1 MKHRSAAFLAA
12 LLIGSSIIA
21 ADVNAA
27 RVGGGR
33 DVGRQNNTIQR
44 DAAPRQ
50 APQQQGVPAQQQ
62 APSQA
67 APARQAAPAAAPA
80 GAAAAQPARN
90 RWLGPVAGLAAG
102 LGLAALASHLGFGEE
117 LASFMLIALLVVAAL
132 IVVRLIMARRAG
144 ASGPSPAMAAPGYGN
159 TQIGPEAAGSYP
171 GGAQRSTDAGFGG
184 GAAATAAP
192 AAAALASGLPPGVP
206 ADFDTE
212 GFLRGARQQFV
223 RLQAAFDAADVNQ
236 LREFVADELYPELQ
250 KQIAERGAASQ
261 RTDVVRLDAELLGI
275 QQQGLD
281 YMASVRFHGMIREA
295 DGAPAE
301 AFDEVWNLV
310 RPVAGGSGWMLAG
323 IQQLH

>member
-1 MKHRSAAFLAA
+1 MKHRSAAFLAV
-12 LLIGSSIIA
+12 LLLGSSLVIA
-21 ADVNAA
+21 DANAA

-80 GAAAAQPARN
+80 AAAQPARN

-117 LASFMLIALLVVAAL
+117 LASFMLIALLVIAAL
-132 IVVRLIMARRAG
+132 VVVRLIMARRAG
-144 ASGPSPAMAAPGYGN
+144 AAGPRPAMAAPGYGN

-171 GGAQRSTDAGFGG
+171 SGAMRSADAGFG

-192 AAAALASGLPPGVP
+192 AAALASGLPPGVP
-206 ADFDTE
+206 ADFDIE

-250 KQIAERGAASQ
+250 QQIAERGAASQ
-261 RTDVVRLDAELLGI
+261 RTDVVRLDAELLSI

-281 YMASVRFHGMIREA
+281 YMASVRFHGMIRESEG
-295 DGAPAE
+295 GAAE

-310 RPVAGGSGWMLAG
+310 RPTAGGSGWMLAG